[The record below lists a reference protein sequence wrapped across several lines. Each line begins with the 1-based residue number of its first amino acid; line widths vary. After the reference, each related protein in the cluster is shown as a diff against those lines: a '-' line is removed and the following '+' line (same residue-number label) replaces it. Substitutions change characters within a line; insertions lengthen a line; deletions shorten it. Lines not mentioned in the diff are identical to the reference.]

1 MAGLAVV
8 TAARLRP
15 VRTGAAEVAARVLD
29 DLDELVTE
37 LGEAYR
43 REIPEYAAL
52 SPADLERT
60 VLPTS
65 RQAVSLYFESLRDG
79 RPVSPRE
86 LRPTEDAGRVRLEM
100 GIPLESVLR
109 AYRVAGR
116 LVWDAVVAAIR
127 PGEEG
132 LLAELAR
139 GWIDHIDALS
149 SVVARSYLEASH
161 SRLRAVDARRRELLE
176 ALLTAAD
183 PAEVAAVS
191 LRFSTVLAGAY
202 IPVLAAGNG
211 AGEHIDAALAA
222 APAGTLGAHRGDR
235 LLLLVPTALPDGAA
249 LHTASGAGL
258 LAFGRPTPPGPALL
272 EEVCHV
278 EALLD
283 AAIAEGHESGCYG
296 PDDLLVEQLLLG
308 NDRVS
313 DALRRRVRDVLAARD
328 PSGAIL
334 RTLSTY
340 LATGSV
346 PETAKREV
354 VHPNTVGYR
363 LTRVRDLTGLEPRVP
378 VDAVLL
384 VLGLGLG
391 GTRS

>member
-1 MAGLAVV
+1 M

-15 VRTGAAEVAARVLD
+15 VRTGAAEVAERVLAQ
-29 DLDELVTE
+29 LDGLVAQ

-52 SPADLERT
+52 SQGDLERA

-79 RPVSPRE
+79 RGVQPRE
-86 LRPTEDAGRVRLEM
+86 LRPTEDAGRARLEM

-116 LVWDAVVAAIR
+116 IVWDAVVSAIE
-127 PGEEG
+127 PGEEH
-132 LLAELAR
+132 LLADLAR

-176 ALLTAAD
+176 ALLTASD

-191 LRFSTVLAGAY
+191 LRFSTVLAGTY
-202 IPVLAAGNG
+202 VPVLAAGNG
-211 AGEHIDAALAA
+211 AGEHIDAALEA
-222 APAGTLGAHRGDR
+222 APNGTLGAHRGDR
-235 LLLLVPTALPDGAA
+235 LLLLVPTALPDGVAV
-249 LHTASGAGL
+249 HTAAGGGL
-258 LAFGRPTPPGPALL
+258 LAFGRAATPGPALL
-272 EEVCHV
+272 DEVCHV

-313 DALRRRVRDVLAARD
+313 DALCRRVRDVLAARD
-328 PSGAIL
+328 PGGVIL

-340 LATGSV
+340 LSTGSV
-346 PETAKREV
+346 PATAKHEV

-363 LTRVRDLTGLEPRVP
+363 LNRVRDLTGLDPRVP